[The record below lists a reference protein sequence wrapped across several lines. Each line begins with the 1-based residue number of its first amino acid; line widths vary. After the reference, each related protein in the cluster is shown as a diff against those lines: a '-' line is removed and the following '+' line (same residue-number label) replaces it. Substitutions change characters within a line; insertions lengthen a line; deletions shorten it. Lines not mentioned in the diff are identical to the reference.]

1 MAPPGGRVTPHVR
14 TPGQGATGEL
24 PPFRRRRTL
33 VRVLVALALASAL
46 AAGPA
51 EDQVERA
58 LRSSPPGGPR
68 AAAATRPLLDAP
80 YLPSALGEGAG
91 RDPDPRFRLDAF
103 DCMTLVETALALGS
117 AATLEEARLALDDV
131 RYGDAPSYEAR
142 NHEVLSQWI
151 PQNARKGWIASATGP
166 LAARARPAEKDFS
179 PASWRAVRAA
189 GRQIPGVPRAR
200 LPAGRFSI
208 PVVPAAK
215 VPALARLIGEG
226 SLVFVV
232 RTDAFD
238 RATLVTHAGLVV
250 RGAGGATLVRH
261 ATRSRGIN
269 RVIEEPL
276 VRFLRRQ
283 ERALPRWPVEGLAF
297 FAVPDNAARVRALS
311 GRHGTPGAGAAPAST
326 PAGL

>member
-1 MAPPGGRVTPHVR
+1 
-14 TPGQGATGEL
+14 
-24 PPFRRRRTL
+24 
-33 VRVLVALALASAL
+33 VLVALALASAL

-51 EDQVERA
+51 EGQVERA
-58 LRSSPPGGPR
+58 LRATPPGGPR
-68 AAAATRPLLDAP
+68 AAAATRPFLAAP

-117 AATLEEARLALDDV
+117 AATLDEARLALDDV
-131 RYGDAPSYEAR
+131 RYGGGAPSYEAR
-142 NHEVLSQWI
+142 NHEVISQWI
-151 PQNARKGWIASATGP
+151 PHNARKGWIAAATGA
-166 LAARARPAEKDFS
+166 LAARARPAEKDYS

-208 PVVPAAK
+208 PIVPAAE
-215 VPALARLIGEG
+215 VPSLARLIDEG
-226 SLVFVV
+226 TLVFVV
-232 RTDAFD
+232 RADAAD
-238 RATLVTHAGLVV
+238 RATLVTHAGLVI

-276 VRFLRRQ
+276 ERFMRRQ

-297 FAVPDNAARVRALS
+297 FAVPDNGARVRALAQRRS
-311 GRHGTPGAGAAPAST
+311 APGARAAPAST
-326 PAGL
+326 AAGL